1 MQNKKKVKNMYFV
14 IFFRILLSLLLAV
27 MSLLPAEMGLPL
39 FEIFLENYKNC
50 RQSEKLPAIQG

>member
-27 MSLLPAEMGLPL
+27 MSLLPAKMGLPL
-39 FEIFLENYKNC
+39 FEIF
-50 RQSEKLPAIQG
+50 

>member
-27 MSLLPAEMGLPL
+27 MPLLPAKMGLPL
-39 FEIFLENYKNC
+39 LEYFG
-50 RQSEKLPAIQG
+50 KL